1 MNILSAVRRRWMLEG
16 IVFRVLL
23 SLAVSL
29 ALWLLLGR
37 LGYRSPLYGI
47 VLFGIFALA
56 ALMLF
61 PSWKI
66 TLVDT
71 ARALDRWLP
80 ELEESSHLLLRPE
93 NDLGALE
100 KLQAARIE
108 GRLDK
113 AHLPH
118 PFRKRLIISI
128 GLVAAAAALWAFI
141 GGDRSVVQPLV
152 TPRTIQATAKAS
164 AALQAIHIR
173 VTPPAYTGRPVRS
186 QQDPNIQVEEGALVN
201 WEIRTNKAVDTL
213 QFILSDSARIP
224 LQPAGA
230 ERTLWRWSTVATHS
244 GFYQLRLGKELS
256 DLYRIEVIRDE
267 SPRIIVR
274 NPKPYTIV
282 DIGEP
287 RKIPLIARVQDDY
300 GIRDAS
306 VVATIATGSGE
317 AVKFKEQVLPFSTV
331 FTGNVSA
338 YDLQQTLNLDA
349 LGIHPGDELYF
360 YCKAKDNH
368 GAESRSDMYIISLP
382 DTARL
387 MSLDGLTMG
396 MNIKPELF
404 RSQRQIIIETEQLL
418 HDKDSLSV
426 QAFNDKSDDLGVDQ
440 KLLRLRYGKFLG
452 EEAEE
457 GEAGEGF
464 SKAGDSPADFGNA
477 GKVLDAFTDKHDN
490 AEDATYF
497 EPAIKQQL
505 KATLTEMWDAE
516 LRLRTLKPQEALPY
530 EYKALRL
537 LKDLQQKSRA
547 YVAKTGVKL
556 TPLDTAKRL
565 KGSLE
570 GIGQPVTQVSRTQ
583 EPSTEDRLR
592 MVLSIL
598 DRGEASGPA
607 LGILQE
613 AARQLGRQAADH
625 PAEYLAG
632 YQALKRILVGTA
644 KDRPVLALSDARL
657 AQQAIRKMV
666 SVPEANPS
674 APKAPADAGLSQL
687 YFNMMKKQ

>member
-1 MNILSAVRRRWMLEG
+1 MDILSSVRRRWMLEG

-37 LGYRSPLYGI
+37 LGYGSPLYGI

-80 ELEESSHLLLRPE
+80 ELEESSHLLLRSE

-108 GRLDK
+108 SRLGT

-128 GLVAAAAALWAFI
+128 GLVVAAAVLWAFI
-141 GGDRSVVQPLV
+141 GGDRSVVQLLV
-152 TPRTIQATAKAS
+152 TPRTIQAPAKAS

-186 QQDPNIQVEEGALVN
+186 QQDLNIQVEEGALVS
-201 WEIRTNKAVDTL
+201 WEIQTNRALDTL

-230 ERTLWRWSTVATHS
+230 ERTLWRLSTVATHS

-267 SPRIIVR
+267 PPRIIIR

-287 RKIPLIARVQDDY
+287 RKITLTARVQDDY
-300 GIRDAS
+300 GIRDATI
-306 VVATIATGSGE
+306 VATIATGSGE
-317 AVKFKEQVLPFSTV
+317 AVKFKEQILPFSTV
-331 FTGNVSA
+331 FTGDVPA

-349 LGIHPGDELYF
+349 LGVHPGDELYF

-418 HDKDSLSV
+418 HDKDSMSV
-426 QAFNDKSDDLGVDQ
+426 QAFNDKSNDLGVDQ

-457 GEAGEGF
+457 GGAGEGF

-505 KATLTEMWDAE
+505 KATLTEMWNAE
-516 LRLRTLKPQEALPY
+516 LRLRTFKPQDALPY

-556 TPLDTAKRL
+556 TPLDTTKRL

-570 GIGQPVTQVSRTQ
+570 GIGQPERQVNTTQ
-583 EPSTEDRLR
+583 EPSTEDKLR
-592 MVLSIL
+592 MALSIL
-598 DRGEASGPA
+598 DREEASGPA

-625 PAEYLAG
+625 PAEYLTG
-632 YQALKRILVGTA
+632 YQALKRILVGTP
-644 KDRPVLALSDARL
+644 KDRPTPSDARL
-657 AQQAIRKMV
+657 AQMAIRKMV
-666 SVPEANPS
+666 SAPEANPS
-674 APKAPADAGLSQL
+674 APNAPADAGLSQL